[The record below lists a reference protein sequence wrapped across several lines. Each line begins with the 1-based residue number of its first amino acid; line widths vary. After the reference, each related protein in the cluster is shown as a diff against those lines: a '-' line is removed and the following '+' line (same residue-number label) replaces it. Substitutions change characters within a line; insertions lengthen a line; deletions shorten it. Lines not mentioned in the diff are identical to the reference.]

1 MPDSESDVKSR
12 FEASLE
18 LLQEVLSLPD
28 AQVEDLQGS
37 LKAKKEVDSIKH
49 IYSHINAIF
58 HCRMLDLP
66 SDDKS
71 PPRIR
76 SGWKSRARW
85 VDEGEV
91 DNANISTGHVKV
103 WKSVNGSENGLSSK
117 SKSGKSGAPLG
128 KRKVTEN
135 KKEEKGQMK
144 LSFTKSVSVSSK
156 TMKKVDDE
164 EIREKVEVV
173 EATIEESSMKT
184 ENRAAAVVHDKA
196 TASSPKKKRR
206 IDISSDEEE

>member
-12 FEASLE
+12 FEASLD
-18 LLQEVLSLPD
+18 LLQEVLSLSD
-28 AQVEDLQGS
+28 AQVEELQS
-37 LKAKKEVDSIKH
+37 NPKAKREVDSIKH
-49 IYSHINAIF
+49 IYSHINAMF

-66 SDDKS
+66 GDKS

-76 SGWKSRARW
+76 SEWKSRARW
-85 VDEGEV
+85 VNEGEV

-103 WKSVNGSENGLSSK
+103 WKSVSDNENGLRK
-117 SKSGKSGAPLG
+117 SKNGKSGAPSG

-156 TMKKVDDE
+156 TTKNMKDGVIGE
-164 EIREKVEVV
+164 EVEVV
-173 EATIEESSMKT
+173 EAIIEERSMKT
-184 ENRAAAVVHDKA
+184 ENRAAAVVHDTA
-196 TASSPKKKRR
+196 TASSPRKKRR